1 MFDFQERTESSEPS
15 EDSAAQARVRLTD
28 IQDRFIDRWGD
39 LANIWGTQRS
49 GGRMHGLLFVS
60 PEPMHAEGI
69 GDRLQISHG
78 NTSTTVRQLLG
89 NGVIR
94 RLHRPG
100 ERKAYYTSE
109 PDPWQWMRNTIRQ
122 RVAREVMPVMEAM
135 RTLLRETEELECEA
149 PADLAA
155 ELRATRDKI
164 TVVLRFLEQL
174 LAMMEAFLEQ
184 PPSPGSR

>member
-1 MFDFQERTESSEPS
+1 M
-15 EDSAAQARVRLTD
+15 
-28 IQDRFIDRWGD
+28 
-39 LANIWGTQRS
+39 
-49 GGRMHGLLFVS
+49 S
-60 PEPMHAEGI
+60 PEPLHAEGI
-69 GDRLQISHG
+69 GERLQISHG

-135 RTLLRETEELECEA
+135 RTLLAETEQLEGEA
-149 PADLAA
+149 PSELAA

-164 TVVLRFLEQL
+164 TIVLRFLEQL
-174 LAMMEAFLEQ
+174 MTMMETFLEQ
-184 PPSPGSR
+184 PLATPTR